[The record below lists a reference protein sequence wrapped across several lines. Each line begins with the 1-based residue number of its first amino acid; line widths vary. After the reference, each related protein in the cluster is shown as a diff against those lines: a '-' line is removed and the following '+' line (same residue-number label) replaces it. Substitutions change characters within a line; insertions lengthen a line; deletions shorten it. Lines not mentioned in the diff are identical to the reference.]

1 MRKKKTKE
9 MDKVFPVE
17 VAQLKNLKN
26 EIQTKMKKDLK
37 IGNERVSKTL
47 SQSLGTTNNGLL
59 MSISWIDDMLCIGYP
74 KDA

>member
-37 IGNERVSKTL
+37 LGNEIVSKTL
-47 SQSLGTTNNGLL
+47 SQSLGTT
-59 MSISWIDDMLCIGYP
+59 SKIKTERDV
-74 KDA
+74 